1 MLFYVSQNDLL
12 LSSGMM
18 AMSLTFLSNTVNSK
32 SISQNDMTFS
42 LDSDWLS
49 STLTTICNIA
59 FHWTSGRLSDVQN
72 NRNNN
77 EMKTQVQESFDD
89 QNKIKYDSK
98 QLSENNGINNEI
110 VIKGIDVHEKNG
122 ANERYQNY
130 WIKKK
135 IWRACVI
142 FGYVLSIWAL
152 RRLKRKALMEGRNW
166 LELIFNLNENVGNNY
181 QRRKKP

>member
-1 MLFYVSQNDLL
+1 
-12 LSSGMM
+12 
-18 AMSLTFLSNTVNSK
+18 
-32 SISQNDMTFS
+32 
-42 LDSDWLS
+42 
-49 STLTTICNIA
+49 
-59 FHWTSGRLSDVQN
+59 
-72 NRNNN
+72 
-77 EMKTQVQESFDD
+77 MKTQVQESFDD

-110 VIKGIDVHEKNG
+110 VIKGIDVHEKKG